1 MPEKKFFE
9 FKNKTDDSADLYIYG
24 DIVSYKWFEND
35 VTASDFQKELAKIG
49 DVKTLNIFINSYGG
63 DVFQGQA
70 IYSMLKRNKATK
82 NVYIDGIAASC
93 ASLIAMAGDK
103 IIMPANAMM
112 MIHRAWTIG
121 IGNANDFREQ
131 ADLMDKI
138 DESIMATYQAKTG
151 MEIDKI
157 KELMDAETWMT
168 AEEAKDYGFADEVEA
183 EKLVAAS
190 ISGGELIFNG
200 LSAKLSRFK
209 HPESIATRFVAHIEE
224 KKPDP
229 PKDPDPDPPKDPEEP
244 RPAPVDFY
252 KFQILRNER
261 RLKSYGL

>member
-121 IGNANDFREQ
+121 IGNANDFRKL
-131 ADLMDKI
+131 ADDMDKI

-190 ISGGELIFNG
+190 LSGGRLIFNG
-200 LSAKLSRFK
+200 IETDISRFK
-209 HPESIATRFVAHIEE
+209 HTDAIAKKFVGHTESIPPEPL
-224 KKPDP
+224 KDLDP
-229 PKDPDPDPPKDPEEP
+229 PKDTEEP

-252 KFQILRNER
+252 KFQITKNER